1 MAGMMRKGEGGGG
14 RGRGSTYTIIVGGLS
29 RVWNSSQAP
38 PFPTHNYLTVI
49 LHQCF
54 MEIYA
59 MWITLPIFSSL
70 SVNFLKISTDF
81 TDHERIYKKKTLTHK
96 KNL

>member
-38 PFPTHNYLTVI
+38 PFPTDNYLTVI

-81 TDHERIYKKKTLTHK
+81 TDHERIYKKKL
-96 KNL
+96 

>member
-1 MAGMMRKGEGGGG
+1 
-14 RGRGSTYTIIVGGLS
+14 
-29 RVWNSSQAP
+29 
-38 PFPTHNYLTVI
+38 
-49 LHQCF
+49 

-81 TDHERIYKKKTLTHK
+81 TDHERIYKKKNFNTQK
-96 KNL
+96 KSVIHR